1 MSRGQTITG
10 GQEGRSE
17 SWWTSLP
24 GPRGPSFYHQS
35 SSFLSYFHHHEAR
48 ESNIQLLCSDWPCPD
63 QSWTDQQTSPFIWEQ
78 RCQALEECRGVKPA
92 MVPQEIFVVSE
103 RNHPS
108 RPCPPFLAPRPFRYL
123 CESQDA
129 KAKLC
134 SRSLI
139 HSQGEGGSI
148 WGKEGRQHWYGVH
161 EARSL
166 S

>member
-1 MSRGQTITG
+1 MGRGQTITG

-24 GPRGPSFYHQS
+24 SPWGPSFYHQS

-48 ESNIQLLCSDWPCPD
+48 VNMQLLCMWSCPG
-63 QSWTDQQTSPFIWEQ
+63 WKGTSPFSWEQ
-78 RCQALEECRGVKPA
+78 RCQALEECRGVGPA
-92 MVPQEIFVVSE
+92 MAPQETFVVSE

-108 RPCPPFLAPRPFRYL
+108 RPCPPFLVPRPFRYL
-123 CESQDA
+123 CESQEA

-139 HSQGEGGSI
+139 HSQDKGRSTR
-148 WGKEGRQHWYGVH
+148 GKEGRQHWYGGRR
-161 EARSL
+161 ARSL